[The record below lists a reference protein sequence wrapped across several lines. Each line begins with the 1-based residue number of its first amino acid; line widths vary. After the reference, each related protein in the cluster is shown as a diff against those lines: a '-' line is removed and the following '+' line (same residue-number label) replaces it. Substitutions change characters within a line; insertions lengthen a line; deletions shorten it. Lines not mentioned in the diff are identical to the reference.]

1 MLRTGFGDTM
11 QTRRLWAVICLT
23 VLMGPLVGSLSVPPS
38 DYIRLNDDVQIVPH
52 GQTLDIPEQ
61 EGWGWVVDE
70 RPWWERSALDQDRN
84 KVHDSLQESHF
95 TAGIGLSYG
104 VDVSDA
110 HIAELNELGFEV
122 VDIIESV
129 DAVLLGLVNTSM
141 VEILAQL
148 DDVVMVERYGQIHL
162 YGDIQTPAV
171 KARNSTLYPGAWDL
185 GVTGDGVVI
194 AMVDTGV
201 DNEHP
206 GLSEKFVAG
215 YDAVCFVHTDPTCVL
230 AGGRVE
236 DGSYDPD
243 DGNQHGTACMGMA
256 AATGIDASGAQTDFY
271 GAAPDAALVDV
282 RIGTDAG
289 AGPFE
294 NYLLSQEFYESAMN
308 GLQWI
313 IDHKDDAW
321 AGAEEDEY
329 GIDIISLSWGITSH
343 EGGGSDGS
351 DMHSRILD
359 EAMIAGVVVSVAAG
373 NDGPENDGLSGMGSS
388 DLSVTVG
395 ATDDQNTID
404 REDDTI
410 AGYSSRGPR
419 RDNGDG
425 NPLNEL
431 KPEVTAPGTN
441 IIQAEGCVSSGGCN
455 NFLGGDASSNGY
467 TGRGS
472 GTSYATPAV
481 SGVMAMMIEANS
493 NLSTAEIKEILKLTA
508 ERKGGPS
515 APDVDPFWN
524 RDFGWGMVDAYAAV
538 TMAFDL
544 KSQGLTGEIDVT
556 TQVHITETN
565 TSDGIATLTGLAWGQ
580 VGAVMSVEY
589 RIDGGEWMSATFD
602 EGAETLGP
610 FARFNWTIALDTSK
624 LMEGN
629 RSIEVRA
636 VNTEGT
642 QSLMVA
648 TTVLGTWDGEPEGE
662 EFGFQEI
669 IMAGLAVALLVLALI
684 ILLGGDG
691 DEYDSKNATYVP
703 STTEQNVLDAIIET
717 GPDGDDGG

>member
-1 MLRTGFGDTM
+1 M
-11 QTRRLWAVICLT
+11 
-23 VLMGPLVGSLSVPPS
+23 
-38 DYIRLNDDVQIVPH
+38 
-52 GQTLDIPEQ
+52 
-61 EGWGWVVDE
+61 
-70 RPWWERSALDQDRN
+70 
-84 KVHDSLQESHF
+84 
-95 TAGIGLSYG
+95 
-104 VDVSDA
+104 
-110 HIAELNELGFEV
+110 
-122 VDIIESV
+122 
-129 DAVLLGLVNTSM
+129 
-141 VEILAQL
+141 
-148 DDVVMVERYGQIHL
+148 
-162 YGDIQTPAV
+162 
-171 KARNSTLYPGAWDL
+171 
-185 GVTGDGVVI
+185 
-194 AMVDTGV
+194 
-201 DNEHP
+201 
-206 GLSEKFVAG
+206 
-215 YDAVCFVHTDPTCVL
+215 
-230 AGGRVE
+230 
-236 DGSYDPD
+236 
-243 DGNQHGTACMGMA
+243 
-256 AATGIDASGAQTDFY
+256 
-271 GAAPDAALVDV
+271 
-282 RIGTDAG
+282 
-289 AGPFE
+289 
-294 NYLLSQEFYESAMN
+294 
-308 GLQWI
+308 
-313 IDHKDDAW
+313 
-321 AGAEEDEY
+321 
-329 GIDIISLSWGITSH
+329 
-343 EGGGSDGS
+343 
-351 DMHSRILD
+351 
-359 EAMIAGVVVSVAAG
+359 
-373 NDGPENDGLSGMGSS
+373 
-388 DLSVTVG
+388 
-395 ATDDQNTID
+395 
-404 REDDTI
+404 
-410 AGYSSRGPR
+410 
-419 RDNGDG
+419 DNGDG

-642 QSLMVA
+642 QSLMVV

-717 GPDGDDGG
+717 GSDGDDGG